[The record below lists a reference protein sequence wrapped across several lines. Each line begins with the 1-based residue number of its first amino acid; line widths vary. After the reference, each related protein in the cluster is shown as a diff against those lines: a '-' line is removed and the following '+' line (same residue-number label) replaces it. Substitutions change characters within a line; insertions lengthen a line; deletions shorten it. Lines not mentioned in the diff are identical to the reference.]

1 MSTPASVSGYQP
13 INSPQGFVIS
23 VGLTEEEARRAGTSL
38 ERIIHAMQV
47 QLAAMLPAAQ
57 TRVALLP
64 APPTAASGRPKLR
77 ALRRPPESGLLLDL
91 ARGQAR
97 IDGQDISLS
106 QREYELL
113 SVLAAKHGKPLTRSE
128 LYRRVWSSDSGAAS
142 NERVVD
148 VTVRRL
154 RTRLR
159 GYAQIIRTVRGT
171 GYRFDLQ
178 PGVTIREPQPGGVGT
193 RR

>member
-1 MSTPASVSGYQP
+1 MSTPASVSAYQP
-13 INSPQGFVIS
+13 TNSPQGFVIS

-97 IDGQDISLS
+97 IDGHDISLS

-113 SVLAAKHGKPLTRSE
+113 SVLAAKQGKPLTRGE